1 VSSESDKNEFLR
13 WISDPLRG
21 HHVRRGSGRAGA
33 CTPVRPACVR
43 LILLLLLS
51 TLLAPSARADA
62 FAEGARAYDRQNYT
76 LAAEIFLPLAEQWNA
91 RAQTYLGVMYLRGK
105 GVPQNFLV
113 AAYWLHLAA
122 GAGYPEAQYFLGL
135 MYDKGQGV
143 TQDFVLAHAWLNLAV
158 AHAEPRVRG
167 NWALIRDAVASK
179 MTEAQLWEARRLA
192 YEWRPDPPR

>member
-1 VSSESDKNEFLR
+1 VSSETGKYQLLR
-13 WISDPLRG
+13 WISRPSPLRG
-21 HHVRRGSGRAGA
+21 QRARRRPKRGA
-33 CTPVRPACVR
+33 PVRAACLR

-51 TLLAPSARADA
+51 AAAVPSARADA
-62 FAEGARAYDRQNYT
+62 FTQGERAYARQNYQ
-76 LAAEIFLPLAEQWNA
+76 LAAQIFLPLAEQWDP
-91 RAQTYLGVMYLRGK
+91 RAQTYIGVMYLRGK

-143 TQDFVLAHAWLNLAV
+143 AQDFVLAHAWLNLAV

-167 NWALIRDAVASK
+167 HWALMRDAVASK
-179 MTEAQLWEARRLA
+179 MSEAQLWEARKLA